1 MGLVLS
7 KGQPCKA
14 SLLCWDGRD
23 VGQNPPKVELS
34 HWWRGTGLVW
44 DNVVADTVGGL
55 LPILTKLQMPEYII
69 YIHLYNDQGMERR
82 HSGQGQVG
90 GLLPNSS
97 LQMMPILQ
105 GKVKIGK

>member
-1 MGLVLS
+1 MGVMLT
-7 KGQPCKA
+7 KTHQ
-14 SLLCWDGRD
+14 R
-23 VGQNPPKVELS
+23 
-34 HWWRGTGLVW
+34 WRGTGLVW
-44 DNVVADTVGGL
+44 DNVVADMVGGL

-90 GLLPNSS
+90 GLLPNSG